1 MSPAA
6 PGPPPDLDPL
16 PAPIRARFA
25 APHYAGPLEGCF
37 DEQRQGEAG
46 EPALG
51 TWIRLQLGLR
61 HGRVA
66 AARFAA
72 YGCPWTVAACD
83 WLAEQ
88 LVGCAAPGLGAPAG
102 GPKGEPAGGRAGGPA
117 GDLARLGGPLDW
129 ARELGL
135 PQARLTRL
143 LVLEDALRAAW
154 QSPAVA
160 TG

>member
-1 MSPAA
+1 MTALEP
-6 PGPPPDLDPL
+6 DPL
-16 PAPIRARFA
+16 PAAIRARFA
-25 APHYAGPLEGCF
+25 APRHSGPLEGRF
-37 DEQRQGEAG
+37 EELREGESGEAVQ
-46 EPALG
+46 G

-83 WLAEQ
+83 WLAER
-88 LVGCAAPGLGAPAG
+88 LVDSAAPAAGEAPT
-102 GPKGEPAGGRAGGPA
+102 
-117 GDLARLGGPLDW
+117 LGGPLAW
-129 ARELGL
+129 ARELGV
-135 PQARLTRL
+135 PEARLTRL

-154 QSPAVA
+154 QSGAVA

>member
-1 MSPAA
+1 MMAA
-6 PGPPPDLDPL
+6 L
-16 PAPIRARFA
+16 PEALPEALQARFV
-25 APHYAGPLEGCF
+25 APQHAGSLAGDF
-37 DEQRQGEAG
+37 DAIHVGEAG
-46 EPALG
+46 EVAQG

-83 WLAEQ
+83 WLAER
-88 LVGCAAPGLGAPAG
+88 LVDSAAPAAGEAPT
-102 GPKGEPAGGRAGGPA
+102 
-117 GDLARLGGPLDW
+117 LGGPLAW
-129 ARELGL
+129 ARELGV
-135 PQARLTRL
+135 PEARLTRL

-154 QSPAVA
+154 QSGAVA

>member
-1 MSPAA
+1 VN
-6 PGPPPDLDPL
+6 PPPTDPL

-25 APHYAGPLEGCF
+25 APRHAGPLPGTY
-37 DEQRQGEAG
+37 DELRQGEAG
-46 EPALG
+46 EPAQG

-66 AARFAA
+66 AVRFAA

-83 WLAEQ
+83 WLAER
-88 LVGCAAPGLGAPAG
+88 LEGSAAPGPG
-102 GPKGEPAGGRAGGPA
+102 GLPPGPA
-117 GDLARLGGPLDW
+117 GEWPAGQAPLGGPLAW

-135 PQARLTRL
+135 PEARLTRL

-160 TG
+160 AG